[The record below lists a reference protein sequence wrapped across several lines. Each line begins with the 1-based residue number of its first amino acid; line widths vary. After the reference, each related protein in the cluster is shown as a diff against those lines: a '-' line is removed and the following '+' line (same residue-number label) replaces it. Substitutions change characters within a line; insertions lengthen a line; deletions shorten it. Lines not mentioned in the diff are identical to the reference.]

1 MRHRYFRPGPTTPI
15 ARQMRLPLL
24 WIAPAVAAL
33 SAPAASGGSVT
44 IGSPLT
50 SAAQVASCGPST
62 FTNTAV
68 GIGTPAAPYDGVI
81 VRWRMKL
88 QAAGGSFTYKLR
100 VIRSAGGS
108 NYTGAGT
115 GPAQT
120 APSAG
125 VNVLTLPT

>member
-1 MRHRYFRPGPTTPI
+1 MRFRGS
-15 ARQMRLPLL
+15 QLL
-24 WIAPAVAAL
+24 GIVLAAAALAAPACAEA
-33 SAPAASGGSVT
+33 SVT

-68 GIGTPAAPYDGVI
+68 GIGTLAAPYDGVI

-100 VIRSAGGS
+100 VIRPAGGS

-125 VNVLTLPT
+125 VNVLNLPTPL